1 MHLLF
6 ILIVAG
12 LIVLKLAGLAAISW
26 WLFFGVALIPPLACL
41 IILLFFLVALRGIE
55 AVQKRIR

>member
-26 WLFFGVALIPPLACL
+26 WLFFGVALIPPLACDR
-41 IILLFFLVALRGIE
+41 ALRRGPGE
-55 AVQKRIR
+55 HRERHRFGA